1 MVSIAGR
8 LPFSTECSLIW
19 SATGIGLAIAHFLL
33 KKDCRLVVV
42 SRSKEPLE
50 KLDAEYPERVQV
62 LAGDLSDLKIGQKA
76 VDAALAAWKRIDG
89 LIVNHGVLEPI
100 KRISEFE
107 PSEWQKAF
115 NTNVFSAVAIVR
127 TTSQAEPS
135 RRLTGNR

>member
-8 LPFSTECSLIW
+8 LLFSTECSLIW
-19 SATGIGLAIAHFLL
+19 SAIGIGLAIAHFLL
-33 KKDCRLVVV
+33 KKNCRLVVV

-50 KLDAEYPERVQV
+50 KLNAEYPGRVQV
-62 LAGDLSDLKIGQKA
+62 LAADLSDLTIGQKA
-76 VDAALAAWKRIDG
+76 ANTALAAWKRIDG

-115 NTNVFSAVAIVR
+115 DTNVFSAVAIVR
-127 TTSQAEPS
+127 DT
-135 RRLTGNR
+135 R